1 MTKVVLSKRLLA
13 IANLVD
19 KKSSIIDVG
28 CDHALLDIYLS
39 QNKIIKKSI
48 ASDVVPGPID
58 MAKKNLLKYEINNI
72 ELRISDGLDSL
83 TKKDEIDTV
92 IMSGLGNQKITS
104 ILKKDLSKL
113 DGINCIIIQSNTGY
127 DKIRKEV
134 VSLEYYIKE
143 EILVEDNDII
153 YAIIKFAK
161 GNKKYTKKELYF
173 GPLLLKNK
181 NELFY
186 KMIDI
191 DIKKNDEIIK
201 KLPKRKIF
209 KKIKLYIRNIKLK
222 KEIQ

>member
-19 KKSSIIDVG
+19 KNSSIIDVG

-48 ASDVVPGPID
+48 ASDVVPGPIN
-58 MAKKNLLKYEINNI
+58 MAKKNLLKYEIDNI

-83 TKKDEIDTV
+83 TKKDKIDTI

-113 DGINCIIIQSNTGY
+113 DGINYIVVQSNTGY
-127 DKIRKEV
+127 DRIRKEV
-134 VSLEYYIKE
+134 VSLGFSIKE

-153 YAIIKFAK
+153 YVVIKFVK

-173 GPLLLKNK
+173 GPVLLKNK

-186 KMIDI
+186 KMIKI
-191 DIKKNDEIIK
+191 GIKKNDEIIK
-201 KLPKRKIF
+201 RLPKRKIL
-209 KKIKLYIRNIKLK
+209 KKIKLYIKNAKLK
-222 KEIQ
+222 KEIR

>member
-1 MTKVVLSKRLLA
+1 MTKVVLSKRLQT

-39 QNKIIKKSI
+39 QNNIIKKSI
-48 ASDVVPGPID
+48 ASDVVSGPIN
-58 MAKKNLLKYEINNI
+58 MAKKNLLKYSINNI

-83 TKKDEIDTV
+83 TKKDKIDT
-92 IMSGLGNQKITS
+92 IIISGLGNQKITS

-113 DGINCIIIQSNTGY
+113 EGIKYIIVQSNTGY

-134 VSLEYYIKE
+134 VSLGFNIKE

-153 YAIIKFAK
+153 YVVIKFVK

-173 GPLLLKNK
+173 GPVLLKNK

-186 KMIDI
+186 KMINI
-191 DIKKNDEIIK
+191 DIKKNYEIIRR
-201 KLPKRKIF
+201 LPKRKIF
-209 KKIKLYIRNIKLK
+209 KKIKLYIKNTKLK
-222 KEIQ
+222 KEIR

>member
-13 IANLVD
+13 IANLVN
-19 KKSSIIDVG
+19 KKSSVIDVG

-48 ASDVVPGPID
+48 ASDVVDGPIN
-58 MAKKNLLKYEINNI
+58 MAKKNLVKYGIDNI

-83 TKKDEIDTV
+83 TKKDKVDTI
-92 IMSGLGNQKITS
+92 IMSGLGNQKITN

-113 DGINCIIIQSNTGY
+113 DNIECIIIQSNTGY
-127 DKIRKEV
+127 DKIRSEV
-134 VSLEYYIKE
+134 VPLGYKIKE
-143 EILVEDNDII
+143 EILVEDNGII
-153 YAIIKFAK
+153 YVVIKFVK

-173 GPLLLKNK
+173 GPLLLKQK

-186 KMIDI
+186 KMVNI

-201 KLPKRKIF
+201 RLPKRKII
-209 KKIKLYIRNIKLK
+209 KKIKLYIKNIKLK
-222 KEIQ
+222 KEIR